1 MTSTDV
7 AFSGSIPLIYDRY
20 LAPLLFNAYAEDIAR
35 RTAELSPQHIL
46 ETAAGTGLATF
57 AIMQKVPAAQLIA
70 TDLNQAMLDVA
81 SKRVASHNV
90 EIRAA
95 DAQSLP
101 FPDATF
107 DAVVCQFGMM
117 FLPDRGAGYREA
129 RRVLRPG
136 AHFIFNVWDRLEAS
150 PVAQTVANAVAGLFP
165 DDPPSFFSRVPWGY
179 HDTAR
184 IDEDVRSGGFE
195 DVTIETV
202 QQRSRAGLPREAAI
216 GLCQGT
222 PLRAEIEVRGDLE
235 RATDAAE
242 EALASAFGSG
252 PIDQP
257 MSAHVIIARR

>member
-7 AFSGSIPLIYDRY
+7 AFSGSIPLIYDRF
-20 LAPLLFNAYAEDIAR
+20 LAPLLFNAYADDIAR
-35 RTAELSPQHIL
+35 RTAEISPRQIL
-46 ETAAGTGLATF
+46 ETAAGTGLATV
-57 AIMQKVPAAQLIA
+57 AILEKVPAAHLIA
-70 TDLNQAMLDVA
+70 TDLNQAMLDIA
-81 SKRVASHNV
+81 ARRVVSPNV
-90 EIRAA
+90 QFRAA

-101 FPDATF
+101 YPDAAF

-117 FLPDRGAGYREA
+117 FLPDRGAGYEEA
-129 RRVLRPG
+129 RRVLKPG
-136 AHFIFNVWDRLEAS
+136 GHFIFNVWDRLDES
-150 PVAQTVANAVAGLFP
+150 PVGQTVANAVAGLFP

-179 HDTAR
+179 HEIAR

-202 QQRSRAGLPREAAI
+202 RQRSRAGSPREAAI

-222 PLRAEIEVRGDLE
+222 PLRAEIEARGDLE
-235 RATDAAE
+235 RATDVAE

-257 MSAHVIIARR
+257 MSAHVIIARN